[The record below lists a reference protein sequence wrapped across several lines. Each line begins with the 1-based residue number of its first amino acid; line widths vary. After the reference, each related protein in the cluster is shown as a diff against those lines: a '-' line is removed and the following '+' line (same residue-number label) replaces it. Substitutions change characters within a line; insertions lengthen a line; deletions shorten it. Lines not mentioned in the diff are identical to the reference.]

1 MDLVRFG
8 RDVRLLRQRR
18 GWTQRRLA
26 AEAKASRWAVAEI
39 EAGRGGR
46 IAAERLARVVA
57 AVGGY
62 LSIRIEYRGGGL
74 DRLRDQGHAALV
86 DRMVARLRGAGWE
99 VATEVSFNVYGDRGS
114 IDVLAFE
121 PVSGA
126 LLVVE
131 VKTVITD
138 VGATLMVLDRK
149 MRHARA
155 LAATRGW
162 HARTL
167 GRLLVLPE
175 ASTARRRVD
184 AHEATFRNA
193 FSARN
198 VEVNRWL
205 AAPAGAISGLLF
217 LSSTRHTGA
226 QRTKRP
232 APPSQR
238 PGHAQPALEGDG
250 RAAGSLSRAGHTGA

>member
-1 MDLVRFG
+1 M
-8 RDVRLLRQRR
+8 
-18 GWTQRRLA
+18 
-26 AEAKASRWAVAEI
+26 
-39 EAGRGGR
+39 
-46 IAAERLARVVA
+46 
-57 AVGGY
+57 
-62 LSIRIEYRGGGL
+62 
-74 DRLRDQGHAALV
+74 
-86 DRMVARLRGAGWE
+86 
-99 VATEVSFNVYGDRGS
+99 YGDRGS

-167 GRLLVLPE
+167 GRILVLPE
-175 ASTARRRVD
+175 TRTARRRVD
-184 AHEATFRNA
+184 AHGATFRNA

-198 VEVNRWL
+198 VEVKRVARPL
-205 AAPAGAISGLLF
+205 PAGAISGLLF
-217 LSSTRHTGA
+217 LSSTPHTGA
-226 QRTKRP
+226 QRTNRP
-232 APPSQR
+232 GFTLPNDPATHNSRLRSTAELPCSRSR
-238 PGHAQPALEGDG
+238 PGH
-250 RAAGSLSRAGHTGA
+250 TGI